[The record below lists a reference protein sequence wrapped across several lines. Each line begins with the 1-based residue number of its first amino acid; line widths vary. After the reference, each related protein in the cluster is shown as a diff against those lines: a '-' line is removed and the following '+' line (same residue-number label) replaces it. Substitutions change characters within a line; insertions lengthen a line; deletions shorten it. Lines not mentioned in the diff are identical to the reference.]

1 MNADI
6 IFFITS
12 GRVSFHIERKN
23 ISFKDMIEGGY
34 FGDIDIMFRRL
45 RSFTVIA
52 SVDSCFLTLSK

>member
-45 RSFTVIA
+45 RSFTVIY
-52 SVDSCFLTLSK
+52 